1 MTIDQQ
7 TSIQRSVA
15 MKAATDIFVAEVS
28 LGEHKVPLSKLE
40 DFYRFIVDILQ
51 EEE

>member
-15 MKAATDIFVAEVS
+15 MKAATDILCAEIAQGNS
-28 LGEHKVPLSKLE
+28 VPLSNLDLYYDFILAKLT
-40 DFYRFIVDILQ
+40 